1 MDTNVTKSIVV
12 PLDGSAN
19 ALKSLD
25 YLNLIFGNRHNL
37 QINLFHAVAAIPP
50 ILAEESKK
58 NQDTARQVRE
68 LERRNKQMAQKTLSG
83 GKKALLSKGFSEE
96 QIKIIELHKQIGVA
110 RDICAW
116 SENKSMD
123 AIVLSTRGRSR
134 IEAFFMGE
142 TANKVLETS
151 RICPVWMIKG
161 EVRSKPVLVA
171 MDTSENALRAVDH
184 AAFILSGTAC
194 PIILYYS
201 KRNLMRFFSREVL
214 EPLAGL
220 ESKWKSAAE
229 REIAP
234 YMLKAKDML
243 IKAGLKEAQIT
254 VRVDDG
260 SHSAAADILKA
271 VDRLGCGTIVMGRQG
286 VTGAKDYSLGTVC
299 RKVLQ
304 DCKDTALW
312 LVP

>member
-1 MDTNVTKSIVV
+1 MDSKVTKSVVV

-19 ALKSLD
+19 ALKSLG
-25 YLNLIFGNRHNL
+25 YLNLIFGNQHNL
-37 QINLFHAVAAIPP
+37 EVNLFHAVAAIPP

-58 NQDTARQVRE
+58 DQETALQVRE
-68 LERRNKQMAQKTLSG
+68 LERRNKQMAKKTLSG
-83 GKKALLSKGFSEE
+83 GKKALLSKGFPEE
-96 QIKIIELHKQIGVA
+96 KIRTIEFHKQVGIA

-123 AIVLSTRGRSR
+123 AIVLSTQGRSR

-151 RICPVWMIKG
+151 RICPVWLIKG
-161 EVRSKPVLVA
+161 DVRSKPVLVA

-184 AAFILSGTAC
+184 AAFMLSGTGC
-194 PIILYYS
+194 PITLYYS

-220 ESKWKSAAE
+220 EDKWKSAAE

-234 YMLKAKDML
+234 YMLKAKDIL
-243 IKAGLKEAQIT
+243 IKAGFEEAQIF

-260 SHSAAADILKA
+260 SRNAAADIIKA
-271 VDRLGCGTIVMGRQG
+271 VDRFGCGTVVMGRQG
-286 VTGAKDYSLGTVC
+286 VTGAKNYSLGTVC

-312 LVP
+312 IVP